1 MLIPSEVRLSSFQS
15 CPKCRSTDV
24 KWGVSR
30 GKVLADILMCTR
42 CNQRIAIEDWATPIV
57 PLAQQAC
64 CNCGHAR
71 RYGECR
77 VCGLSADEDEQVH
90 HELRDLIEVGGDFLS
105 TARKANKIGRRLLA
119 LKLATAAIIYGP
131 KERAEAARALRVWLL
146 SAVGELQAAHDD
158 AKQWVQDSER
168 PSQLAWGS
176 LGQQCENI
184 GQIRDAADAYGN
196 ALKADP
202 NQHLIRCRKARLLLQ
217 QNREGQAMTE
227 ILIVCRTTRE
237 DKFLR
242 AVAPIAAS
250 LLDVLEARENNEECA
265 RLLNHLTAAIPHSPE
280 LLGHA
285 ARINFI
291 AGNKRE
297 AKQHLNRAKALAPNL
312 PIYARV
318 EKLMDP
324 SQRSRRKW

>member
-1 MLIPSEVRLSSFQS
+1 MLILPEVRLSSFQS
-15 CPKCRSTDV
+15 CPKCGSTDL

-42 CNQRIAIEDWATPIV
+42 CNHRVAIEDWATPVV

-64 CNCGHAR
+64 CNCGHER
-71 RYGECR
+71 RFDACR
-77 VCGLSADEDEQVH
+77 VCGLSAEEDKQVH
-90 HELRDLIEVGGDFLS
+90 HELRDLIEVDGDFLT

-131 KERAEAARALRVWLL
+131 KERTEAARALRVWLL

-158 AKQWVQDSER
+158 AKRWVQDSER

-176 LGQQCENI
+176 LGQQCENV

-227 ILIVCRTTRE
+227 LLYVCRATRE
-237 DKFLR
+237 DKFLK

-250 LLDVLEARENNEECA
+250 LLDELEARENNEECA
-265 RLLNHLTAAIPHSPE
+265 RLLNHLTAAIPYSPE

-297 AKQHLNRAKALAPNL
+297 AKQHLKRAKAMAPNL

-318 EKLMDP
+318 EKLMDASP
-324 SQRSRRKW
+324 RSRRKW